1 MGIII
6 DYSIR
11 AKYYTAVKYEKKFIV
26 LHYTANSG
34 TTATAKG
41 NANYFA
47 NCDRVAS
54 AHFVVDEGQTVY
66 CCVPSDYLAH
76 AVGGTIYPAT
86 KGAAYYGVCGNA
98 NSISIEMVSH
108 TDANGIY
115 YIPDKTVDN
124 ALELVRQLQK
134 EYGIDNDHV
143 IRHYDVNG
151 KPCPWCWTD
160 VQGYDGERY
169 WEAFL
174 ARLGGSNVVDD
185 KNTVEPISD
194 APSVLYRV
202 QTGAFSR
209 REYAELMLEK
219 IKKKGYDPF
228 IVLNNGYY
236 KVQVGA
242 FSMRAN
248 ADKFLEELD
257 NKDIEGFIAISS
269 PEDTKK
275 TNLVKVTADVLNIRQ
290 EATVD
295 SKVVGAIT
303 RNGVFT
309 IVEEKE
315 GNGAT
320 MWGKLKSGAGWIS
333 LDYVVAI

>member
-11 AKYYTAVKYEKKFIV
+11 AKYYTAVKYEKEFIV

-34 TTATAKG
+34 TTATARG

-86 KGAAYYGVCGNA
+86 KGAAFYGICGNA
-98 NSISIEMVSH
+98 NSISIEMTSH
-108 TDANGIY
+108 TDSSGRY
-115 YIPDKTVDN
+115 YIPEKTVDN
-124 ALELVRQLQK
+124 ALELVRQLQAD
-134 EYGIDNDHV
+134 YNIDNDHV

-169 WEAFL
+169 WEAFK
-174 ARLGGSNVVDD
+174 ARLSGTIIPVDI
-185 KNTVEPISD
+185 KPVEPVSEVSD
-194 APSVLYRV
+194 TLYRV
-202 QTGAFSR
+202 QTGAFTR
-209 REYAELMLEK
+209 REYAEAMLQQ
-219 IKKKGYDPF
+219 IKAKGYNPF
-228 IVLNNGYY
+228 ITLVDNYY

-248 ADKFLEELD
+248 ADKFLAELD
-257 NKDIEGFIAISS
+257 KNGIDGFITIA
-269 PEDTKK
+269 KK
-275 TNLVKVTADVLNIRQ
+275 NVSKSNLIKVAADRLNIRQ
-290 EATVD
+290 EATVN
-295 SKVVGAIT
+295 SKVVGVIT
-303 RNGVFT
+303 RNGIYT
-309 IVEEKE
+309 IVAEKE

-320 MWGKLKSGAGWIS
+320 KWGKLKSGAGWIS